1 MILLLTPAR
10 AILGA
15 KASLAPACHAGA
27 SKDNEVSALR
37 FLAARAGDRIPLA
50 KRELASKPHRSAYAG
65 DCFGK

>member
-37 FLAARAGDRIPLA
+37 FLAARAGDRIPSPN
-50 KRELASKPHRSAYAG
+50 RR
-65 DCFGK
+65 